1 MDRDVLIVAIVPSR
15 TATCITDSIDH
26 GRSIGADFQLFGN
39 DAILLR
45 LLRLPGWLVFVI
57 IVHRSM
63 LLMQM
68 CWMYCVVLLSIEF
81 DR

>member
-1 MDRDVLIVAIVPSR
+1 MDSDVLIVAIVPSR

-39 DAILLR
+39 DASLLR

-57 IVHRSM
+57 IIIHRSM
-63 LLMQM
+63 LLMKM
-68 CWMYCVVLLSIEF
+68 RWMYCVLLCMH
-81 DR
+81 